1 MIKTIEKYGWK
12 AVISEM
18 WWKWSRCCDAGYSFN
33 NQSSFPISVSA
44 FRKKKIQN
52 QFRFFLL
59 WSVFTDKPA
68 SGEERLNE
76 YGDCIKWK
84 TWPASVHYSINTKNT
99 SGIEVATQHKTAY
112 TASTAFT
119 AYTAYSAYT
128 IKTVYASICILLR
141 NGTDLRRLS
150 QEL

>member
-33 NQSSFPISVSA
+33 NQSSFPILVSA

-52 QFRFFLL
+52 HFCFFLL

-68 SGEERLNE
+68 SGEEGLNE

-99 SGIEVATQHKTAY
+99 SGIEVATQHKLLTLPLALSLLTLLTALTLSKQCMPLY
-112 TASTAFT
+112 
-119 AYTAYSAYT
+119 
-128 IKTVYASICILLR
+128 VYC
-141 NGTDLRRLS
+141 
-150 QEL
+150 